1 MKDKTPTTRSPK
13 TVNKSGAKTTTKT
26 ADGGQL
32 YVRGGAGSKGSYKVP
47 SAAAD
52 AYSARG
58 MSKKTVSPRIA
69 RSLEEATYLTM
80 DTKNKDNA
88 KFAKKMGDDAAEY
101 AGKVNA
107 LTRSRG
113 DKGRR

>member
-1 MKDKTPTTRSPK
+1 MKGKTATTRGPK
-13 TVNKSGAKTTTKT
+13 TVNKSGTKTTTKT

-32 YVRGGAGSKGSYKVP
+32 YVRGGAGSRGSYKVP
-47 SAAAD
+47 SKAAD

-58 MSKKTVSPRIA
+58 MGKKTVSPGVA
-69 RSLEEATYLTM
+69 RGLEEATYLSM
-80 DTKNKDNA
+80 SPKDKGNA
-88 KFAKKMGDDAAEY
+88 KFAKKMGDGAAEY
-101 AGKVNA
+101 AGKMNA